1 MSLLLFSFRKMQI
14 IRQRD
19 DINARIMELQ
29 RKQMDYQTYAAS
41 VADGSISLND
51 LTNCPPSLFGRM
63 TQFMTYS
70 HEAAMQ
76 GANQKFAYM
85 SQLYAPQMQ
94 TMDQN
99 TQQMFLFS
107 MRQNLYEK
115 ERERFSRYEEKLLK
129 QVDTNTE
136 QEIARLSTQAKMLDS
151 ELQSIDQGEDNA
163 IKSSTPK
170 YA

>member
-14 IRQRD
+14 IKQRD

-41 VADGSISLND
+41 ISDGSISMND
-51 LTNCPPSLFGRM
+51 LSNCPASLFGRM
-63 TQFMTYS
+63 SQFMFSS
-70 HEAAMQ
+70 HQAAMQ
-76 GANQKFAYM
+76 GADQKFGYM
-85 SQLYAPQMQ
+85 SQLYGPQLQ
-94 TMDQN
+94 TMDPN
-99 TQQMFLFS
+99 TQQMFLFE
-107 MRQNLYEK
+107 MRKSLYDK
-115 ERERFSRYEEKLLK
+115 ERERFSLYEQNLLK
-129 QVDTNTE
+129 QVDTNTQ
-136 QEIARLSTQAKMLDS
+136 QELARLSTQAKMLES